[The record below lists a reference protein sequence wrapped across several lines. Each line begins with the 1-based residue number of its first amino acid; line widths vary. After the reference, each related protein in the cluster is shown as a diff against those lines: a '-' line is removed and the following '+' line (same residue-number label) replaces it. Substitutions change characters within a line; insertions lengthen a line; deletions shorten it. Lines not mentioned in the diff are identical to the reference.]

1 MCPNYITEVTLPVHR
16 LTSSST
22 LHPKREEN
30 TSRAWIQQCSAVQI
44 TQEGVDQKDLTN
56 RLTLLKLHLVTG
68 FSEAKLSVALHH
80 AFSFQMS
87 PNLLPGCRMWI
98 HRVPVWVRGHR
109 NAHRNSCHIKQRP
122 TTRQAHP
129 ETLCT
134 RRWAWR
140 FDSHCSCITDCLQVS
155 CCSRY
160 MTAWTLN
167 QPEEDRLDFLFFNIA
182 GKFNIFPVGE

>member
-1 MCPNYITEVTLPVHR
+1 MLSCSDHSGGCGPEGPNKPVNSPETTPGNWVLR
-16 LTSSST
+16 GEPLRSS
-22 LHPKREEN
+22 PP
-30 TSRAWIQQCSAVQI
+30 C
-44 TQEGVDQKDLTN
+44 
-56 RLTLLKLHLVTG
+56 LL
-68 FSEAKLSVALHH
+68 LSDVPQTPA
-80 AFSFQMS
+80 
-87 PNLLPGCRMWI
+87 RI

-140 FDSHCSCITDCLQVS
+140 FDSYCSCITDCLQVS
-155 CCSRY
+155 CCSLY